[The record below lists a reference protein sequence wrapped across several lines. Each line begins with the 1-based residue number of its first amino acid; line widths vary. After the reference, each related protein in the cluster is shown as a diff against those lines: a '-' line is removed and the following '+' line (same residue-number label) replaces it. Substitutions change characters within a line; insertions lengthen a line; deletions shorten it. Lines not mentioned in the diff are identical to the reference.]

1 MMAGILSY
9 CRRLL
14 KPRLHKRFSV
24 GSGTIVLL
32 LPGNKKE
39 RKVQLIDISQGG
51 AAFIYKGPPD
61 ELEESGM
68 LKVLAAA
75 PGLEKVYFDTVSDR
89 PLSDPGES
97 GEPYRRRGVKF
108 KWMGVW
114 EQAQLKSFINEVG
127 AAIK

>member
-1 MMAGILSY
+1 MVNIINY
-9 CRRLL
+9 CRMLL
-14 KPRLHKRFSV
+14 KPRLNKRFSV
-24 GSGTIVLL
+24 KSGTIVLV
-32 LPGNKKE
+32 LPGTEKE

-51 AAFIYKGPPD
+51 AAFIYKGSPD
-61 ELEESGM
+61 ELEESGV

-108 KWMGVW
+108 KWMGVL
-114 EQAQLKSFINEVG
+114 EQANLKTFIKDVG
-127 AAIK
+127 IPSP